1 MLHVESL
8 NCTQQAIKDLNPPL
22 FTIKLRIPI
31 SSSTS
36 DKYLENGKLPTSYH
50 KSVNG
55 LFYPGVL
62 QRRTYWQRPMATILE
77 GRKNETPLT

>member
-8 NCTQQAIKDLNPPL
+8 NCTQQAIKDVNPLL

-36 DKYLENGKLPTSYH
+36 DKYPENGKLPT
-50 KSVNG
+50 
-55 LFYPGVL
+55 L
-62 QRRTYWQRPMATILE
+62 
-77 GRKNETPLT
+77 